1 MLPILLFII
10 LIPFAAVAAELL
22 MDRSHSYSIAF
33 AASLLSFVLVAF
45 SVYYAYFNGAA
56 SLSFSSV
63 YIPSLNLN
71 IGLQVTEP
79 SLILLLMSSIVFLAA
94 SMVGKYFI
102 GSRERIYNIVF
113 LLAEGASLGVFISA
127 NLFLF
132 YVFWEIAEIMF
143 FFIIFLYGG
152 YNRRYASIKFI
163 IYSIFSS
170 LMLLIGILLLYSS
183 VTPHTFDINGII
195 AASGGIG
202 AQTQFIIFVLLLVS
216 FLIKMPVFPFHS
228 WLPDAHTEAPT
239 TGSMILAGVLLKFG
253 GYGLFLMLLMLPI
266 ASHYASYLFF
276 IFLLSTIYSAF
287 VCLTQ
292 SNIKRLIAYTSITD
306 MGIVGIGLSAMNA
319 FGYNGGL
326 YAMFNHGIA
335 IALLFLIAGTL
346 DHLYGTLEIDRIKGV
361 IKSFPGMTYLFIIG
375 TFTAV
380 GIPLTSGFVADLL
393 LFIGSVKS
401 FGIFG
406 ILPLIG
412 ILVIGAALFWVI
424 ERMFVSSSRATEPYN
439 PLDRNV
445 VASGVFLIATAI
457 LFGVLPSILLGII

>member
-1 MLPILLFII
+1 MLPILPLII
-10 LIPFAAVAAELL
+10 LIPFAAVAAELII
-22 MDRSHSYSIAF
+22 DKSHSYRISF
-33 AASLLSFVLVAF
+33 VASLVSFLLVAF
-45 SVYYAYFNGAA
+45 AVYYAYTYGSA
-56 SLSFSSV
+56 SLSFSSIYV
-63 YIPSLNLN
+63 PSLNLHFS
-71 IGLQVTEP
+71 LQVTEP
-79 SLILLLMSSIVFLAA
+79 SLMLLLMTSIVFLAA
-94 SMVGKYFI
+94 SAVGRYFI
-102 GSRERIYNIVF
+102 GGKGRIYNIIF
-113 LLAEGASLGVFISA
+113 LISEGASLGVFASA

-163 IYSIFSS
+163 IYSLFSS
-170 LMLLIGILLLYSS
+170 LLLLIGIMLLYSS
-183 VTPHTFDINGII
+183 ITPHTFNITEII
-195 AASGGIG
+195 AAGGSINTHT
-202 AQTQFIIFVLLLVS
+202 QTVILVLLLIS

-253 GYGLFLMLLMLPI
+253 GYGLFLMLLILPI
-266 ASHYASYLFF
+266 ASHYAPYLFV
-276 IFLLSTIYSAF
+276 IFLLSTVYSAF
-287 VCLTQ
+287 VCMTQ

-306 MGIVGIGLSAMNA
+306 MGIVGAGLSAMNLL
-319 FGYNGGL
+319 GYNGGL

-361 IKSFPGMTYLFIIG
+361 IKNFPGISYLFIIG

-406 ILPLIG
+406 ILPLAG
-412 ILVIGAALFWVI
+412 ILIIGAVLFWVI
-424 ERMFVSSSRATEPYN
+424 ERTFMSSSKAVEPYN
-439 PLDRNV
+439 PLDRSI
-445 VASGVFLIATAI
+445 VASGVFLISAAI
-457 LFGVLPSILLGII
+457 LFGILPSILLGIT

>member
-1 MLPILLFII
+1 MLPILPLII
-10 LIPFAAVAAELL
+10 LIPFAAIAAELM
-22 MDRSHSYSIAF
+22 MDRHHSYQISF
-33 AASLLSFVLVAF
+33 VASLASFLLVAF
-45 SVYYAYFNGAA
+45 TVYYAYVHGSA
-56 SLSFSSV
+56 SLSFSSMYV
-63 YIPSLNLN
+63 PSLNLHFS
-71 IGLQVTEP
+71 LQVTEL
-79 SLILLLMSSIVFLAA
+79 SLMLLLMTSIVFLAA
-94 SMVGKYFI
+94 SVVGKYFI
-102 GSRERIYNIVF
+102 GSKKRMYNIIF
-113 LLAEGASLGVFISA
+113 LVSEGASLGVFVSA

-163 IYSIFSS
+163 IYSLFSS
-170 LMLLIGILLLYSS
+170 LLLLIGIMLLYSS
-183 VTPHTFDINGII
+183 ITPHTFNINGII
-195 AASGGIG
+195 AAGGSIS
-202 AQTQFIIFVLLLVS
+202 ASTQTIILALLLVS
-216 FLIKMPVFPFHS
+216 FLIKMPVFPFHG

-266 ASHYASYLFF
+266 ASHYAPYLFVV
-276 IFLLSTIYSAF
+276 FLLSTVYSAF
-287 VCLTQ
+287 ACMTQ

-306 MGIVGIGLSAMNA
+306 MGIVGIGLSAMNT
-319 FGYNGGL
+319 FGYNGGF

-361 IKSFPGMTYLFIIG
+361 IKNFPALSYLFIIG

-393 LFIGSVKS
+393 LFFGSVKA

-406 ILPLIG
+406 VLPLAG
-412 ILVIGAALFWVI
+412 ILIIGAALFWVI
-424 ERMFVSSSRATEPYN
+424 ERTFMNSSTAVEPYN

-457 LFGVLPSILLGII
+457 LFGILPFILLGIT